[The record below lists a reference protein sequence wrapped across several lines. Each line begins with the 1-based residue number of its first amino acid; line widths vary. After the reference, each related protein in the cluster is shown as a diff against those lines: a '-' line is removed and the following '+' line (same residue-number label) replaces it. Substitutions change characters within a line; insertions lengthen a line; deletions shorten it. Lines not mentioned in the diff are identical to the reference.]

1 MLVQSLK
8 LERALKIPME
18 GILGWAG
25 DSCELAY
32 VAYASILGAVRERY
46 AATLFRQ

>member
-1 MLVQSLK
+1 MK

-18 GILGWAG
+18 GILG

-32 VAYASILGAVRERY
+32 VAYASRLGAVRERY